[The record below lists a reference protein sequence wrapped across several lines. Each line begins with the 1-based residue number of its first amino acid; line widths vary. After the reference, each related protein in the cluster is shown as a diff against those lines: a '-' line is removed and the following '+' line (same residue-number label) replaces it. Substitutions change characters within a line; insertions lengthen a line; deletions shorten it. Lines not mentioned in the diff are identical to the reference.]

1 MTGQAN
7 VEYRGGV
14 QLGGQGGMVDF
25 IRGARA
31 SKGGLAIMALP
42 STAKWGEI
50 SRIVPQ
56 LPQGT
61 PVSVA
66 RSDIDLVVTEHGFAD
81 LREADMNMR
90 RERLIAIADP
100 AFRDALARNPS

>member
-1 MTGQAN
+1 MGQAN
-7 VEYRGGV
+7 VEYQGGV
-14 QLGGQGGMVDF
+14 QLGGQGGMIDF

-42 STAKWGEI
+42 STAKRGAV

-56 LPQGT
+56 LLQGT
-61 PVSVA
+61 PVSVV
-66 RSDIDLVVTEHGFAD
+66 RSDIDLVVTEHGIAD
-81 LREADMNMR
+81 LREADMNIR